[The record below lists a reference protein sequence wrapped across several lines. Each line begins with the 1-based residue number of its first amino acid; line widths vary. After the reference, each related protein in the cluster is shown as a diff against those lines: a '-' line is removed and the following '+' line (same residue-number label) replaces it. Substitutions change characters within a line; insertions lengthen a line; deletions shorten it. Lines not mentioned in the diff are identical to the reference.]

1 MDKSRQYFK
10 TWHLTHEDHCLA
22 GDRISK
28 LLDKMKTD
36 GGMESVSLLAEL
48 CTLQPAPAEKRRWCE
63 IVPLGENS
71 LQFCTYWRDAD
82 IFSTEYFT
90 SIHSPLLVDWLMYQ
104 WSLCTERWQRDKQRI
119 LFIWLCSAATQFF
132 ITSKATMFEALL
144 LWRSCDTFTIFLVNS
159 ALSRLRA
166 SRFYLFIYLTSTKST
181 AWATIIWLPFI
192 QSFE

>member
-1 MDKSRQYFK
+1 MILNRQMDKSRQYFK

-36 GGMESVSLLAEL
+36 CGMESVSLLTEL
-48 CTLQPAPAEKRRWCE
+48 CTLQPAPAEKRRWCK

-90 SIHSPLLVDWLMYQ
+90 YIHYPLHVDWLMYQ

-119 LFIWLCSAATQFF
+119 LFIRLCSPATQFF
-132 ITSKATMFEALL
+132 IMSKQQCLKPCFYGEVMIHSPFSWLTLL
-144 LWRSCDTFTIFLVNS
+144 SLAWGHHVFI
-159 ALSRLRA
+159 
-166 SRFYLFIYLTSTKST
+166 YLFI
-181 AWATIIWLPFI
+181 
-192 QSFE
+192 

>member
-48 CTLQPAPAEKRRWCE
+48 CTLQPAPARSWDDARLCHLAKIPCNFAHIGVMR
-63 IVPLGENS
+63 IFLAPNILPS
-71 LQFCTYWRDAD
+71 LV
-82 IFSTEYFT
+82 
-90 SIHSPLLVDWLMYQ
+90 VDWLMYQ

-119 LFIWLCSAATQFF
+119 LFIWLFSAATQFF

-181 AWATIIWLPFI
+181 TWATIIWLSFI